1 MTWEFSKLQDARSK
15 GLVPCLTNS
24 IAPPSFDRMTS
35 WGRNRRRTK
44 IAWNDLPTDD
54 DAIKKGMRAART
66 SECQSTLLLTTME
79 EDIAAVDVIFF
90 AQVGRWA
97 GRSLTNNAYRK
108 YAPPHKHTRRCRR
121 RRHCATTATVPLRE

>member
-35 WGRNRRRTK
+35 WGRNRRRPQ

-90 AQVGRWA
+90 ARVGR
-97 GRSLTNNAYRK
+97 
-108 YAPPHKHTRRCRR
+108 
-121 RRHCATTATVPLRE
+121 